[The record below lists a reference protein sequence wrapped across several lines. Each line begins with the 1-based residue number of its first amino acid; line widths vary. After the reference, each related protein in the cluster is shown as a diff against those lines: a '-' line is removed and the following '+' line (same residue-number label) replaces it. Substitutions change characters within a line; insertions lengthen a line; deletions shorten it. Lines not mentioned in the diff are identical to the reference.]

1 MPAPLLAPV
10 LPPPARE
17 AGARE
22 AGREG
27 SHTTVLALCGNGSP
41 AQPCK
46 QPAEPRAA
54 PVCGKRKQR
63 NTPLARALRLVQAG
77 GPAWQ
82 AQAGRARFVEK
93 SNGPGPGQA
102 QRPAPATAFSA
113 KVRVLSSPPQQQTG
127 GEIAGRA
134 AGQDAR
140 AAPSDQECGEAA
152 AAAAR
157 LAAINAAAAL
167 PADSPYV
174 PAVWEACAEQATG
187 GGASQAREQEGHT
200 PVQAHGPPRLEQQ
213 QEKRRR
219 RRRGLCVAESEA
231 AACARQAAVAAA
243 RLAASEAAAGLPP
256 DNPYALEACHGVGSG
271 RSDEQDGDIWAQQRA
286 QVLQQAARLQR
297 ALWATLR
304 GSVSAGD
311 GAARGRGSAAASRE
325 HSVGLPSGQGK
336 AVGMA
341 GSAMLSGSSLGL
353 AASAA
358 DGAGVSATVPAAP
371 LAAPA
376 AGPDAQADVP
386 AAAGGRHTSPQA
398 LAATAP
404 GTAAAVYGNGSMD
417 EDGCRPSTS
426 SSTSGSSDQA
436 YTSSGS
442 GATTGG
448 SDESAAGGASSGG
461 DASGAG
467 SQGGSGVIRSR
478 GDMGAELGAAA
489 RAEPRAA
496 AADSIRGPA
505 LGPGRLRHSPERS
518 PHWDGLDAAA
528 AGDAEA
534 GGAAA
539 GLVRQSQSWT
549 QQLRAEDLPR
559 WSDEELS
566 DGSSINDIDSS
577 GREDGDEAWGEET
590 GQEELPQPEDEPSA
604 SDVTDPMLAAV
615 LSQAAPERRAGAQGA
630 AAGVADSGSDG
641 PDHPG
646 APAHEELVAREAAPA
661 AGVGPSGSE
670 AEPPQLLAAGATAA
684 GLAPLVDG
692 ATPAQ
697 QPQALLQATRGG
709 AAGPE
714 AAGLQALPP
723 WSVGSPLTSPSAA
736 PGGAGRSAAAVPRI
750 GMWQQHVVSGG
761 PHTDAYELPED
772 RDDDPLGGA
781 GGEHGSDQPLG
792 SEGDAGVAVRGGT
805 RAGSNAQR
813 GFTALR
819 GVAGGGG
826 HGVAASPARL
836 SPASASGRGLAAPD
850 RQRGRRR
857 LLLHSMGVAGGRT
870 PTSQPRTRGVA
881 ATTVSAGEAGPSAAT
896 AAGHGIGNFVE
907 QGQLPRAE
915 PVAATGPVHSAWH
928 EPLLSPPRRSSRVRA
943 HQQQQRSEGRGQEE
957 QSAGA
962 AAFSHGRTE
971 PSGGTIA
978 TGEPAGGDM
987 TPKRRATAV
996 RPKRQ
1001 PLAHSTR
1008 PVEDAR
1014 LQRPTQQQAAAASE
1028 AAGECHPGT
1037 GARCGL
1043 AEGKSAAAAGA
1054 IGIATRA
1061 SSRGLNSCMPARQ
1074 APGAGTGH
1082 GRRGRQAVA
1091 QSQQQSAED
1100 DQPDAS
1106 DGTVSSCD
1114 GEDEDEEDA
1123 SEEDTR
1129 GAPDC
1134 SGRRRSQ
1141 ASRTLRGAAG
1151 RLQLSDLRPLLH
1163 LPIEDAAGQLGLDCT
1178 GLRWRCR
1185 QLGIACWPAR
1195 LLVILDRLEEQ
1206 LLEEEA
1212 RCSAPTG
1219 SSKALLGDAAAREWL
1234 AQVTAARSAL
1244 LEDPGGF
1251 AMPQPLLQL
1260 RRRLEK
1266 AAYKPR
1272 QLVARSQRHSADG
1285 DQDDSEG
1292 AARARVGEDE
1302 DEEDASEEDTRGA
1315 PDCSGRR
1322 RSQASRTLRGAA
1334 GRLQLSDLRPLL
1346 HLPIEDAAGQ
1356 LGLDCT
1362 GLRWRCRQLG
1372 IACWPARLLVIL
1384 DRLEEQLLEEEA
1396 RCSAPTGSSKALL
1409 GDAAA
1414 REWLAQVTAA
1424 RSALLEDPGGFAMPQ
1439 PLLQLRRRL
1448 EKAAYKPRQLVARSQ
1463 RQSADGDQDD
1473 SEGAARARVGED
1485 EDEEDASEEDTRG
1498 APDCSGTSR
1507 YAAAGTAALHVVS
1520 GGPHTDAY
1528 ELPEDRD
1535 DDPLGGAGGE
1545 HGSDQPLGSEGD
1557 AGVAGRGGTR
1567 AGSNAQRGFTALRGV
1582 AGGGGHGVAASPARL
1597 SPASASG
1604 RGLAAPD
1611 RQRGR
1616 RRLLLHSMGV
1626 AGGRTPTSQPRT
1638 RGVAATTVSAGEAG
1652 PSAATAAGHGIG
1664 NFVEQGQ
1671 LPRAEPV
1678 AATGPVHSAWHE
1690 PLLSPPRRSS
1700 RVRAHQQQQRSE
1712 GRGQEEQSAGAA
1724 AFSHGRTEPSG
1735 GTIATGEPAGGDMTP
1750 KRRATAVRP
1759 KRQPLAHS
1767 TRPVED
1773 ARLQRPT
1780 QQQAAAASEAA
1791 GECHPGTGARCGLA
1805 EGKSA
1810 AAAGAIGIA
1819 TRASSRGLNSC
1830 MPARQAPGAGTG
1842 HGRRGRQAVAQ
1853 SQQQSAEDDQPDASD
1868 GTVSSCDGEDEDE
1881 EDASEEDTRGAPDC
1895 SGRRRSQ
1902 ASRTLR
1908 GAAGRLQLSDL
1919 RPLLHLPIEDA
1930 AGQLGLDCTGLRWR
1944 CRQLG
1949 IACWPA
1955 RLLVILDRL
1964 EEQLLEEEARC
1975 SAPTGSSKALLGD
1988 AAARE
1993 WLAQVTA
2000 ARSALLEDPG
2010 GFAMP
2015 QPLLQLRRRL
2025 EKAAY
2030 KPRQLVARSQ
2040 RHSADGD
2047 QDDSEGAARARV
2059 GEDEDEEDASE
2070 EDTRG
2075 APDCSGRR
2083 RSQASRTLR
2092 GAAGRLQLSD
2102 LRPLLHL
2109 PIEDAAGQL
2118 GLDCTGLRWRCR
2130 QLGIACWPARLLG
2143 ILDRVEEQLLEE
2155 EARCSAPTGSS
2166 KALLGDAA
2174 AREWLA
2180 QVTAARSALLEDP
2193 GGFAMPQPLLQ
2204 LRGRLKKAPYKLS
2217 QPQSTEGDQDDS
2229 EGGARA
2235 CDGEDE
2241 DEEDVDGQDTRG
2253 APDCSGRRRSQASRT
2268 LRGAAG
2274 RLQLSDLRPLLHLP
2288 IEDAAGQLG
2297 LDCTGLRWRC
2307 RQLGIACWPARLL
2320 VILDRLEEQ
2329 LLEEEARCSA
2339 PTGSSKALARAAA
2352 AREWLAQVT
2361 AARSALLEDPG
2372 GFAMPQPLLQ
2382 LRGRL
2387 GRAAYKRRR
2396 RRAAQVDDGRVAG
2409 VVRSKE

>member
-1 MPAPLLAPV
+1 MPAALAPA
-10 LPPPARE
+10 LPPPARK

-27 SHTTVLALCGNGSP
+27 SQTTVLTLCGNGSP

-82 AQAGRARFVEK
+82 ARAGRARFVEK

-102 QRPAPATAFSA
+102 QRPAPATALSA
-113 KVRVLSSPPQQQTG
+113 KVRVLSSPPQQLQTG
-127 GEIAGRA
+127 SEIAGRA
-134 AGQDAR
+134 VGQGAP
-140 AAPSDQECGEAA
+140 AAPSGQQGGSAAPARLDAGLCTRARSLQVVGAVETSAAAAAVSGGQRDGAAGPQPGQQPNGPPGTSCGTEPNLPNLQQRWRARWPGCPPAESAAAVCAREAA

-167 PADSPYV
+167 PADSPYL

-213 QEKRRR
+213 QEQRR
-219 RRRGLCVAESEA
+219 RRRGLCVAESEY

-271 RSDEQDGDIWAQQRA
+271 RSDEQAGDIWAQQRA

-311 GAARGRGSAAASRE
+311 GAAPGSGSAAASRE
-325 HSVGLPSGQGK
+325 HNVRPPSGQGQ

-341 GSAMLSGSSLGL
+341 GSAMLSGPSLGL

-358 DGAGVSATVPAAP
+358 DGAGVSAAVPAAH
-371 LAAPA
+371 LAAPE

-404 GTAAAVYGNGSMD
+404 GTAAAVYGNGSME
-417 EDGCRPSTS
+417 EDGSRSSTS
-426 SSTSGSSDQA
+426 SDTSGSSDQA
-436 YTSSGS
+436 NTSCGS

-448 SDESAAGGASSGG
+448 SNESAAGGTSSGG
-461 DASGAG
+461 GASGAG
-467 SQGGSGVIRSR
+467 AQGGSSVIRSR
-478 GDMGAELGAAA
+478 GDMGGELGAAA
-489 RAEPRAA
+489 GAEPRAA
-496 AADSIRGPA
+496 AADSLHA

-528 AGDAEA
+528 SSDAEA

-559 WSDEELS
+559 WSDQELS
-566 DGSSINDIDSS
+566 DGSSISDIDSS
-577 GREDGDEAWGEET
+577 GREDGDEAWGEAT
-590 GQEELPQPEDEPSA
+590 GQEELPQPEEEPSA

-615 LSQAAPERRAGAQGA
+615 LSQAAPDRRAGTQGA

-641 PDHPG
+641 FGHPG
-646 APAHEELVAREAAPA
+646 APADEELVAREAAPA

-684 GLAPLVDG
+684 GLAPLMDG

-709 AAGPE
+709 AAGPD
-714 AAGLQALPP
+714 AAGVGAALSQSQLQQPQQCLQHVSLVVPTLVAPAGTQLQALPP

-736 PGGAGRSAAAVPRI
+736 PGGAGRSVAAVPRI
-750 GMWQQHVVSGG
+750 GMWQQHVVPGG
-761 PHTDAYELPED
+761 SHTDAYELPED
-772 RDDDPLGGA
+772 HDDDMLGRA

-792 SEGDAGVAVRGGT
+792 SEGDADRGGT
-805 RAGSNAQR
+805 RAGGDAQR

-826 HGVAASPARL
+826 RGVAASPPRL
-836 SPASASGRGLAAPD
+836 SSASAPGRGLATPD
-850 RQRGRRR
+850 SQRGRRR
-857 LLLHSMGVAGGRT
+857 VLLHSMGVAGGRT

-907 QGQLPRAE
+907 QGQLPWAE
-915 PVAATGPVHSAWH
+915 PVAATGPVSSAWQ
-928 EPLLSPPRRSSRVRA
+928 EPLLSPPRRSSRVHGA
-943 HQQQQRSEGRGQEE
+943 QQQQQRSEGRRQEE

-962 AAFSHGRTE
+962 AAHSHGRTE
-971 PSGGTIA
+971 PNGGAIA

-1014 LQRPTQQQAAAASE
+1014 LQRSTRQQAAAASE
-1028 AAGECHPGT
+1028 AAGDGHPGT
-1037 GARCGL
+1037 GARGGL
-1043 AEGKSAAAAGA
+1043 AEGKLAAAAGA
-1054 IGIATRA
+1054 IGMVTRA
-1061 SSRGLNSCMPARQ
+1061 SSRGLHSCMPARQ

-1082 GRRGRQAVA
+1082 GRHGRQAVA
-1091 QSQQQSAED
+1091 HSQQQSAED
-1100 DQPDAS
+1100 DQQDAS
-1106 DGTVSSCD
+1106 DGTVSSYD
-1114 GEDEDEEDA
+1114 GEDEDEEDT

-1129 GAPDC
+1129 GAPA
-1134 SGRRRSQ
+1134 STGRRRSQ

-1163 LPIEDAAGQLGLDCT
+1163 LPIEEAAQQLGMCRTVLT
-1178 GLRWRCR
+1178 LRCR

-1195 LLVILDRLEEQ
+1195 LLGILDRLEEQ

-1212 RCSAPTG
+1212 RCGATTG

-1260 RRRLEK
+1260 RRRLDK

-1272 QLVARSQRHSADG
+1272 QLVARSQRQSADG

-1292 AARARVGEDE
+1292 VARAGVGEDE
-1302 DEEDASEEDTRGA
+1302 DEEDVGGQGTRGA
-1315 PDCSGRR
+1315 PASSGRR

-1346 HLPIEDAAGQ
+1346 HLYIEDAAQQ
-1356 LGLDCT
+1356 LGMCRTVLT
-1362 GLRWRCRQLG
+1362 LRCRQLG
-1372 IACWPARLLVIL
+1372 IACWPARLLGIL

-1396 RCSAPTGSSKALL
+1396 RCGATTGSSKALL

-1473 SEGAARARVGED
+1473 SEGAARACDGED
-1485 EDEEDASEEDTRG
+1485 IGGQDTRG
-1498 APDCSGTSR
+1498 AP
-1507 YAAAGTAALHVVS
+1507 
-1520 GGPHTDAY
+1520 
-1528 ELPEDRD
+1528 
-1535 DDPLGGAGGE
+1535 
-1545 HGSDQPLGSEGD
+1545 
-1557 AGVAGRGGTR
+1557 
-1567 AGSNAQRGFTALRGV
+1567 
-1582 AGGGGHGVAASPARL
+1582 AST
-1597 SPASASG
+1597 
-1604 RGLAAPD
+1604 
-1611 RQRGR
+1611 GR
-1616 RRLLLHSMGV
+1616 RS
-1626 AGGRTPTSQPRT
+1626 
-1638 RGVAATTVSAGEAG
+1638 
-1652 PSAATAAGHGIG
+1652 
-1664 NFVEQGQ
+1664 
-1671 LPRAEPV
+1671 
-1678 AATGPVHSAWHE
+1678 
-1690 PLLSPPRRSS
+1690 
-1700 RVRAHQQQQRSE
+1700 
-1712 GRGQEEQSAGAA
+1712 
-1724 AFSHGRTEPSG
+1724 
-1735 GTIATGEPAGGDMTP
+1735 
-1750 KRRATAVRP
+1750 
-1759 KRQPLAHS
+1759 
-1767 TRPVED
+1767 
-1773 ARLQRPT
+1773 
-1780 QQQAAAASEAA
+1780 
-1791 GECHPGTGARCGLA
+1791 
-1805 EGKSA
+1805 
-1810 AAAGAIGIA
+1810 
-1819 TRASSRGLNSC
+1819 
-1830 MPARQAPGAGTG
+1830 
-1842 HGRRGRQAVAQ
+1842 
-1853 SQQQSAEDDQPDASD
+1853 
-1868 GTVSSCDGEDEDE
+1868 
-1881 EDASEEDTRGAPDC
+1881 
-1895 SGRRRSQ
+1895 
-1902 ASRTLR
+1902 
-1908 GAAGRLQLSDL
+1908 RLQLSDL
-1919 RPLLHLPIEDA
+1919 RPLLHLRIKEA
-1930 AGQLGLDCTGLRWR
+1930 ARQLGLYRTGLISR

-1955 RLLVILDRL
+1955 RLLRILDRL
-1964 EEQLLEEEARC
+1964 EEQLLEEEVRC

-2025 EKAAY
+2025 DKAAY

-2040 RHSADGD
+2040 RQSADGD
-2047 QDDSEGAARARV
+2047 QDDSEGVARAGV
-2059 GEDEDEEDASE
+2059 GEDEDEEDVGGQ
-2070 EDTRG
+2070 DTRG
-2075 APDCSGRR
+2075 TPDSSGRR
-2083 RSQASRTLR
+2083 RSQAH
-2092 GAAGRLQLSD
+2092 AAG
-2102 LRPLLHL
+2102 PL
-2109 PIEDAAGQL
+2109 
-2118 GLDCTGLRWRCR
+2118 
-2130 QLGIACWPARLLG
+2130 
-2143 ILDRVEEQLLEE
+2143 
-2155 EARCSAPTGSS
+2155 
-2166 KALLGDAA
+2166 
-2174 AREWLA
+2174 
-2180 QVTAARSALLEDP
+2180 
-2193 GGFAMPQPLLQ
+2193 
-2204 LRGRLKKAPYKLS
+2204 
-2217 QPQSTEGDQDDS
+2217 
-2229 EGGARA
+2229 
-2235 CDGEDE
+2235 
-2241 DEEDVDGQDTRG
+2241 
-2253 APDCSGRRRSQASRT
+2253 
-2268 LRGAAG
+2268 
-2274 RLQLSDLRPLLHLP
+2274 
-2288 IEDAAGQLG
+2288 
-2297 LDCTGLRWRC
+2297 
-2307 RQLGIACWPARLL
+2307 
-2320 VILDRLEEQ
+2320 
-2329 LLEEEARCSA
+2329 
-2339 PTGSSKALARAAA
+2339 
-2352 AREWLAQVT
+2352 
-2361 AARSALLEDPG
+2361 
-2372 GFAMPQPLLQ
+2372 
-2382 LRGRL
+2382 
-2387 GRAAYKRRR
+2387 
-2396 RRAAQVDDGRVAG
+2396 
-2409 VVRSKE
+2409 